1 MSATGR
7 RGSQTSQEI
16 SAGSCSLPEPNFTV
30 RVRENDNGML
40 LWLQQQRAKMLE
52 KRNIAEVVGDGAV
65 SMPSCCKI
73 FPTMKAVEHPP
84 YQVRIWMIPMA
95 SLTTAM
101 MIERLSTKDGRTV
114 IGRNVFEGVNTTR
127 IYSLLK

>member
-52 KRNIAEVVGDGAV
+52 KRNCQGRRRRRSFD
-65 SMPSCCKI
+65 
-73 FPTMKAVEHPP
+73 
-84 YQVRIWMIPMA
+84 A
-95 SLTTAM
+95 SLLQDFSYDEKLWNTSQETVPDTDM
-101 MIERLSTKDGRTV
+101 DGTDSELERRRLVSFRSHNDPNWKSILDLHSR
-114 IGRNVFEGVNTTR
+114 
-127 IYSLLK
+127 